1 MSHKVAYNSYYGGF
15 GLSDKA
21 QKLLNELKGE
31 EVDYYDLPR
40 HDKDLVAVIEEL
52 GSEASGRFNSVTVT
66 EIDSDRYRISE
77 YDGWEK
83 VITPDLENYIVI
95 EEN

>member
-15 GLSDKA
+15 GLSEKA
-21 QKLLNELKGE
+21 RKLLNELKGE
-31 EVDYYDLPR
+31 EVDYLDLPR
-40 HDKDLVAVIEEL
+40 HDKDLVAVVEEL
-52 GSEASGRFNSVTVT
+52 GSEASGTFNSVTIA